1 MSDLQDIIAS
11 STVRAF
17 NAGYRSGSRE
27 ARDKLRQ
34 EIIQN
39 VIADAVI
46 STNADV
52 DTLERIVKIV
62 DES

>member
-1 MSDLQDIIAS
+1 MSDLQDIIAN

-17 NAGYRSGSRE
+17 NAGYRTGSQE
-27 ARDKLRQ
+27 VGDKLRQ

-52 DTLERIVKIV
+52 DTLQRIVKIV
-62 DES
+62 EES